1 MSLASTSIDRPVL
14 AIVMSLTIIIFGVIA
29 FNFLGVRE
37 YPAVDPPIID
47 VQTNYVGANAEIIET
62 QVTEPLEA
70 QINSI
75 SGIRNLIS
83 TSLDGRSSISVE
95 FGLDTDLEAAAND
108 VRDRVSRA
116 LYSLPEDIEPPVV
129 SKRDANSFPIVMMS
143 VNSGQR
149 SLLELTAYA
158 ENVLKERFQTI
169 DGVSQVMV
177 WGAKRYAIKLLMEP
191 SKMAA
196 FNLTPLD
203 VLSAVNRE
211 NVELPSGRVEGNFT
225 ELTVRTI
232 GRLNSPQQFNDLII
246 KEEGDVIV
254 RFRDIGSAEF
264 APENER
270 TLLKFNGV
278 PMVLVVLNA
287 QPGSNALDI
296 TNEFYR
302 RIEIFRKDIPADID
316 VQVPVDST
324 RFIRSSISE
333 VQQTIFIAFILV
345 VSIIFLFLRDPRT
358 TIIPVLT
365 IPISLIG
372 AFFIMYV
379 FDFSINVLTLLGIV
393 LAIGLVVDDTIV
405 VLENIYTK
413 IEKGMDPVKA
423 GLKGTQEIFFAV
435 IATTVSLVAVF
446 MPVIF
451 LEGLTGRLFR
461 EFGIVVAGA
470 VVISSFVALSLT
482 PMLSTK
488 LLKKREKKQWI
499 YYTTEPLF
507 IGLNNLYNKSLE
519 NFMRYR
525 WIFIPIVLLSGLFI
539 YLTFSNLQ
547 SELAPKEDR
556 SSFRVFAQAQEGATF
571 DYMESY
577 VNDITD
583 TVLSMLKPEELIGVG
598 SLTSPGFG
606 TGGVNTAFLFGQ
618 LTDKSTRTTTQSQIA
633 GRLQPAVMTNTK
645 ARGFVIEPESIVS
658 EGISGQPVQYV
669 LLAPNL
675 EELKEVLPEF
685 EERARDHP
693 ILTFPRIDLKFNKPE
708 LRIEIDREKARA
720 MGISVRD
727 IAQTLQLA
735 VSGRRFGYFIMD
747 GKQYQVIGQVGRE
760 DRNDPFDL
768 ASIYV
773 RNGRGELVQMDNLV
787 NMTEQSSPPTLYRFN
802 RFTSATISAGTAPGY
817 TVGDGITAMNEIAEE
832 VLNDRFATALSGT
845 SQEFMES
852 SNSLYFAFAFALILI
867 YMVLSAQFESFIDPL
882 IIMFTVP
889 LAIAGALVSLWY
901 FGQTLNIFSQIGI
914 IMLIGLVTKNGILI
928 VEFANQRK
936 AQGMNVSDAII
947 GAAEARF
954 RPILM
959 TTLSTILGI
968 LPIALALGAGA
979 ESRISMGIAVIG
991 GLVFSGALTLY
1002 VIPAIYSYFTSKK
1015 GRVSRF

>member
-1 MSLASTSIDRPVL
+1 M
-14 AIVMSLTIIIFGVIA
+14 AIVMSLTIVIFGVIA
-29 FNFLGVRE
+29 FNFLGIRE
-37 YPAVDPPIID
+37 YPAVDPPIIN
-47 VQTNYVGANAEIIET
+47 VTTNYVGANAEIIET
-62 QVTEPLEA
+62 QITEPLEA
-70 QINSI
+70 QINGI
-75 SGIRNLIS
+75 AGIRNLIS

-116 LYSLPEDIEPPVV
+116 LRSLPEDVEPPVV
-129 SKRDANSFPIVMMS
+129 SKRDANAFPIAFMS

-149 SLLELTAYA
+149 SMLEITAYA

-169 DGVSQVMV
+169 KGVSQVQV
-177 WGAKRYAIKLLMEP
+177 WGAKRYSIKLLMEP
-191 SKMAA
+191 SRMAA

-203 VLSAVNRE
+203 VLNAVSRE

-225 ELTVRTI
+225 ELTVRTV

-246 KEEGDVIV
+246 KEENDVIV
-254 RFRDIGSAEF
+254 RFRDIGRAEF
-264 APENER
+264 SPENER
-270 TLLKFNGV
+270 TLLKFNGT

-287 QPGSNALDI
+287 QPGSNALEI
-296 TNEFYR
+296 TDEFYSR
-302 RIEIFRKDIPADID
+302 VEVFSKDVPEDIELAIPF
-316 VQVPVDST
+316 DST
-324 RFIRSSISE
+324 KFIRDSITE
-333 VQQTIFIAFILV
+333 VQQTIFIAFSLV
-345 VSIIFLFLRDPRT
+345 VLIIFLFLRDWRT
-358 TIIPVLT
+358 TFIPVIT

-372 AFFIMYV
+372 AFFIMYAAN
-379 FDFSINVLTLLGIV
+379 FSINVLTLLAIV
-393 LAIGLVVDDTIV
+393 LSIGLVVDDTIV

-423 GLKGTQEIFFAV
+423 GLQGTQEIFFAV
-435 IATTVSLVAVF
+435 IATTVALAAVF

-461 EFGIVVAGA
+461 EFGVVVAGA
-470 VVISSFVALSLT
+470 VIISSFVALTLT
-482 PMLSTK
+482 PMLSSRM
-488 LLKKREKKQWI
+488 LKRRDKKQWI
-499 YYTTEPLF
+499 YEKTEPFFLA
-507 IGLNNLYNKSLE
+507 LNRFYNHSLE
-519 NFMRYR
+519 SFMRFR
-525 WIFIPIVLLSGLFI
+525 WTAFPIVLLSGLFI
-539 YLTFSNLQ
+539 WLTFTNIQ
-547 SELAPKEDR
+547 SELSPKEDR
-556 SSFRVFAQAQEGATF
+556 NEFQVFAQAQEGATF
-571 DYMESY
+571 DYMEAY
-577 VNDITD
+577 VKDIND
-583 TVLSMLKPEELIGVG
+583 TVQALLRDEEVIGVV

-606 TGGVNTAFLFGQ
+606 TGGVNSAFLFAQ
-618 LTDKSTRTTTQSQIA
+618 LTDKTQREASQSEIV
-633 GRLQPAVMTNTK
+633 GRLLPVVMSNTK
-645 ARGFVIEPESIVS
+645 ARGFVSEPESIGGG
-658 EGISGQPVQYV
+658 GISSQPVQYV
-669 LLAPNL
+669 ILAPNL
-675 EELKEVLPEF
+675 DDLKEVLPEF
-685 EERARDHP
+685 ERRAREHP
-693 ILTFPRIDLKFNKPE
+693 VLSFPRIDLKFNKPE
-708 LRIEIDREKARA
+708 LRIEIDREKARTL
-720 MGISVRD
+720 GISVRD

-747 GKQYQVIGQVGRE
+747 GKQYQVIGQL
-760 DRNDPFDL
+760 DRPDRDDPLDL

-773 RNGRGELVQMDNLV
+773 RNSRSELIQLDNLV
-787 NMTEQSSPPTLYRFN
+787 KMTEQSSPPTLYRFN

-817 TVGDGITAMNEIAEE
+817 TVGDGIAAMDEIADE

-852 SNSLYFAFAFALILI
+852 SNSLYFAFGFALILI
-867 YMVLSAQFESFIDPL
+867 YLVLSAQFESFVDPL

-889 LAIAGALVSLWY
+889 LAMAGALLSLWY

-936 AQGMNVSDAII
+936 AQGMTIREAII

-959 TTLSTILGI
+959 TSLSTILGI

-979 ESRISMGIAVIG
+979 ESRVSMGIAVIG

-1002 VIPAIYSYFTSKK
+1002 VIPAIYSYFTSTK

>member
-169 DGVSQVMV
+169 NGVSQVQV
-177 WGAKRYAIKLLMEP
+177 WGAKRYAIKLLMVP

-196 FNLTPLD
+196 FSLTPLD
-203 VLSAVNRE
+203 VLNAVNRE

-246 KEEGDVIV
+246 KEDNNIIV
-254 RFRDIGSAEF
+254 RFRDIGSAEY

-287 QPGSNALDI
+287 QPGSNALEI
-296 TNEFYR
+296 TDEFYR
-302 RIEIFRKDIPADID
+302 RIEIFSKDIPADID
-316 VQVPVDST
+316 VQVPIDST
-324 RFIRSSISE
+324 RFIHESISE
-333 VQQTIFIAFILV
+333 VQQTIFIAFVLV
-345 VSIIFLFLRDPRT
+345 VSIIFIFLRDPRT

-372 AFFIMYV
+372 SFFIMYIS
-379 FDFSINVLTLLGIV
+379 DFSINVLTLLGIV

-413 IEKGMDPVKA
+413 IEKGMDPKKA
-423 GLKGTQEIFFAV
+423 GLQGTQEIFFAV
-435 IATTVSLVAVF
+435 IATTVALVAVF

-461 EFGIVVAGA
+461 EFGIVVAGS

-488 LLKKREKKQWI
+488 LLKRREKKQWI
-499 YYTTEPLF
+499 YVKTEPIF

-519 NFMRYR
+519 NFMRFR
-525 WIFIPIVLLSGLFI
+525 WVFIPIVLLSGIFI
-539 YLTFSNLQ
+539 YFTFSNLQ

-583 TVLSMLKPEELIGVG
+583 TVLAMIKPEELVGVA

-606 TGGVNTAFLFGQ
+606 TGGVNSAFLFGQ
-618 LTDKSTRTTTQSQIA
+618 LTNKSERTTTQSQVA
-633 GRLQPAVMTNTK
+633 SRLLPVVMTNTK

-658 EGISGQPVQYV
+658 GGLSGQPVEYV

-675 EELKEVLPEF
+675 EELKKVLPEF
-685 EERARDHP
+685 ERRAREHP
-693 ILTFPRIDLKFNKPE
+693 VLTFPRIDLKFNKPE
-708 LRIEIDREKARA
+708 LRIEIDREKATA

-768 ASIYV
+768 ASIYI
-773 RNGRGELVQMDNLV
+773 RNGRGDLVQMDNLV
-787 NMTEQSSPPTLYRFN
+787 RMNEQSSPPTLYRFN
-802 RFTSATISAGTAPGY
+802 RFTSATVSAGTAPGY
-817 TVGDGITAMNEIAEE
+817 TVGDGIAAMDEIAEE
-832 VLNDRFATALSGT
+832 VLNDRFATTLAGT

-852 SNSLYFAFAFALILI
+852 SNSLYFAFVFALILI
-867 YMVLSAQFESFIDPL
+867 YMVLSAQFESFVDPL

-901 FGQTLNIFSQIGI
+901 FDQTLNIFSQIGI

-936 AQGMNVSDAII
+936 SQGMSINDAII

-979 ESRISMGIAVIG
+979 ESRISMGIAVLG

-1015 GRVSRF
+1015 GRAARF